1 MFKNER
7 TDRIMEILKENKYTT
22 VEKLVSELHYSPA
35 TIRRDLTYLA
45 KIGLVRKSYGGVRIE
60 ENAKPLIV
68 REHEMHDEKMKI
80 CKMAADLI
88 NDGDFIFIDG
98 TTTTFFLGEFL
109 ELKKDITVMT
119 SNLKLALLLGEK
131 NVNCFVTG
139 GKVVDTGM
147 LAGTLADDA
156 VKRLTEIDLCF
167 FSVGSLSDD
176 GNLGIAEHFSSM
188 TAEAVRK
195 AKRSVL
201 LCDSSKMKKSY
212 FVGAFS
218 LSEVDTVISDT
229 ELSEDLRS
237 KFPDTEFIISR

>member
-22 VEKLVSELHYSPA
+22 VEKLVVELHYSPA

-45 KIGLVRKSYGGVRIE
+45 EIGLVRKSYGGVRIE

-68 REHEMHDEKMKI
+68 REHEMHDEKIKI

-131 NVNCFVTG
+131 NINCFVTG

-167 FSVGSLSDD
+167 FRS
-176 GNLGIAEHFSSM
+176 
-188 TAEAVRK
+188 EA
-195 AKRSVL
+195 
-201 LCDSSKMKKSY
+201 CP
-212 FVGAFS
+212 
-218 LSEVDTVISDT
+218 TT
-229 ELSEDLRS
+229 E
-237 KFPDTEFIISR
+237 I